1 MSNAN
6 PPSPIPLRQFEA
18 AIQAD
23 QRVLG
28 MLYTGSLGRGMAGR
42 FSDLD
47 IEMWLTDAA
56 YAEVETTVRE
66 ILGALGAIQ
75 FLYLRDAGDSS
86 YYTAFLGIDWLPVD
100 LAVHRPTVER
110 PLPPPSQ
117 VLLIKDRT
125 RHLERLLASAQEQ
138 PVEVSW
144 EEARVKIEDA
154 IDYYIY
160 LNRKNACGD
169 SWCALGL
176 ATESTGKL
184 YILLAALRGLHAHTY
199 RYTEQVLSPQERAL
213 LAQAWPMEP
222 SQQEMR
228 RAAHALWN
236 WTRLVWQ
243 EAERHFGRSLL
254 IQVDEAALLAA
265 MDRLYTP

>member
-6 PPSPIPLRQFEA
+6 FPSPIPLRQFEA

-66 ILGALGAIQ
+66 ILGTLGAIQ
-75 FLYLRDAGDSS
+75 FLYLRYAGDSS
-86 YYTAFLGIDWLPVD
+86 YYTAFLGSDWQPVD

-117 VLLIKDRT
+117 VRLIKDST
-125 RHLERLLASAQEQ
+125 QHVERLLASAEVQ

-144 EEARVKIEDA
+144 EEVRVKIEDA
-154 IDYYIY
+154 IDRYIY
-160 LNRKNACGD
+160 LHRKNAHGD
-169 SWCALGL
+169 SWFALGL
-176 ATESTGKL
+176 ATESTAEL
-184 YILLAALRGLHAHTY
+184 YTLLAALRGLRAHTY
-199 RYTEQVLSPQERAL
+199 RYTEQVLSLQERAL
-213 LAQAWPMEP
+213 LAQVWPMEP
-222 SQQEMR
+222 SQQEIR
-228 RAAHALWN
+228 RAGRALWD

-243 EAERHFGRSLL
+243 EAERRLGRSLL
-254 IQVDEAALLAA
+254 IQVDEAALFAA
-265 MDRLYTP
+265 MDRLYT